1 MQDSIPYFTK
11 SNYAPVDGFLPSLF
25 DLRILAPVAGLRPSR
40 FALLKVPI
48 DILILIDIINC

>member
-1 MQDSIPYFTK
+1 MIENKKSCIQMQDSIPYFTK

-40 FALLKVPI
+40 FALL
-48 DILILIDIINC
+48 